1 MKRVIAL
8 GLFVTLSG
16 LCLLQAQ
23 TSPAPTRSS
32 KKRAVSKTNSAVLN
46 QLNELKQAIDA
57 QQQQIKQLSDQV
69 QSRDQQIQQL
79 QQSLQQ
85 SQAAASDAATKAN
98 SAATDAAKQADA
110 VTALRSD
117 VTDLKQNATNTTLAL
132 QETQLNIKNEIE
144 SPAAIHYKGVTIT
157 PGGFVE
163 AATVNRTRATSADI
177 NTPFTGIP
185 YSANALSRVSE
196 SNFT

>member
-32 KKRAVSKTNSAVLN
+32 KKRAVSKADSAVLD
-46 QLNELKQAIDA
+46 QLNQLKQAIDA

-85 SQAAASDAATKAN
+85 SQTAATEASAKADSAAST
-98 SAATDAAKQADA
+98 AAKQDET
-110 VTALRSD
+110 VNALRSD
-117 VTDLKQNATNTTLAL
+117 VTDLKQNSTNAALAL
-132 QETQLNIKNEIE
+132 QETQTNIKSAIE
-144 SPAAIHYKGVTIT
+144 NPPALHY
-157 PGGFVE
+157 
-163 AATVNRTRATSADI
+163 
-177 NTPFTGIP
+177 
-185 YSANALSRVSE
+185 
-196 SNFT
+196 

>member
-8 GLFVTLSG
+8 GLFVTLSS

-32 KKRAVSKTNSAVLN
+32 KKRAVSKTDSAVLD
-46 QLNELKQAIDA
+46 QLNQLKQAIDA

-85 SQAAASDAATKAN
+85 SQTSASQAESKADAAASQ
-98 SAATDAAKQADA
+98 SSKQD
-110 VTALRSD
+110 
-117 VTDLKQNATNTTLAL
+117 
-132 QETQLNIKNEIE
+132 E
-144 SPAAIHYKGVTIT
+144 
-157 PGGFVE
+157 
-163 AATVNRTRATSADI
+163 
-177 NTPFTGIP
+177 
-185 YSANALSRVSE
+185 
-196 SNFT
+196 